1 MSRMNFSH
9 FESLTRL
16 KSQILPAPCSSSP
29 VLGHCSPCRRK
40 ARLVLALGAGME
52 GGALETLRRVGGE
65 KREEEREEGE
75 EEISQGGE
83 EGSSRHRLPAP
94 GLGLQRPVSR
104 PLGSPGLPPATPRGT
119 RPVWHSVA
127 MALSTPPGH
136 RGTVHW
142 PVSTQPSQGLLSLVT
157 PLLVLTCAELLRW
170 QRALT
175 CSHPRSQSRM
185 K

>member
-1 MSRMNFSH
+1 MNSAKYKHYPINMSRMNFSH

-65 KREEEREEGE
+65 KREEEREEREEGE

-127 MALSTPPGH
+127 MALTTPPGH
-136 RGTVHW
+136 RGTAHW
-142 PVSTQPSQGLLSLVT
+142 TSRLLCL
-157 PLLVLTCAELLRW
+157 PE
-170 QRALT
+170 
-175 CSHPRSQSRM
+175 P
-185 K
+185 